1 MPISHNTMYKTFFNR
16 FEIIYAVYYFNSKLT
31 DDTLK
36 LQQLI
41 GIIIILK
48 KNRDGYSDEQR
59 VISQSR
65 FPRGETVYRHSLDNV
80 IIHASNY
87 SPIVGVLCRN
97 LFPIFYL
104 SRVLDN
110 FIFVDMLEIVS
121 CLP

>member
-1 MPISHNTMYKTFFNR
+1 MYKTFFNR
-16 FEIIYAVYYFNSKLT
+16 FENIYAVYYFNSKLT

-41 GIIIILK
+41 GIIIIK
-48 KNRDGYSDEQR
+48 KNNRDGYSDEQR

-65 FPRGETVYRHSLDNV
+65 FPRHSLDNV

-87 SPIVGVLCRN
+87 SPIVVVLCRN

-110 FIFVDMLEIVS
+110 LIFVDMLEIVS
-121 CLP
+121 CFP